1 MQYTR
6 LATSFVGSGII
17 ETSGHLFKQQENRL
31 PLSFAL
37 FVLVDL
43 KNLLFNVLL
52 CAQEYLRG
60 ECRPSQS
67 FCTPSCNLVLVC
79 PTSAFPESV
88 LRPS

>member
-1 MQYTR
+1 MQCTR
-6 LATSFVGSGII
+6 LATSFVGSGTI
-17 ETSGHLFKQQENRL
+17 ETSGHLFKQQENRS

-37 FVLVDL
+37 FVLVDS
-43 KNLLFNVLL
+43 KNLLLNVLL
-52 CAQEYLRG
+52 CAQEYVRG
-60 ECRPSQS
+60 ACRPSQS